1 MATLPQM
8 AAAKEHQEA
17 ANPTTTTRTLVE
29 SVTNWIRVYSD
40 GSVDRLG
47 PPEAAAFMVL
57 VPPYDDPRDGLDV
70 AGIVPVVLPLAPEH
84 RLPAA
89 IDTGHAALLW
99 LRDVACGASDTIVHP
114 AVERLRGAADFS
126 RVFLIGDSAGGVLV
140 HNVAARAGEAG
151 AEALDP
157 IRIAGGVLL
166 HPGFILPEKSP
177 SELENPP
184 TPLPVGTT
192 SRDHP
197 YTSPAAAVTAAEG
210 AQLPPMLVM
219 VAEEDMLLDA
229 QVEYGEAM
237 ARAGKAVE
245 TVDLITFYLPR
256 LIAGKPT
263 EDTEKFI
270 CRADVY
276 GSEPSDLAGKFAP
289 VARCG
294 KGGRFFF
301 TSCKRHK
308 GNNTKKERT
317 AGAGTWVRQNSKGVK
332 NKAGVKVGE
341 TQNFRFKKDG
351 SYTDWLMEEHHCC
364 RQQAVAGDE
373 EPVICRM
380 YVSPRAPP
388 DSAARQESA
397 AFVQQQPAPQVSEP
411 PCDKKRDAVAEE
423 APAAA

>member
-8 AAAKEHQEA
+8 AATKERQEA

-57 VPPYDDPRDGLDV
+57 VPPYDDPRDGVTVHDVATDHGVDVRLYLTTTAPARRRPVLVHFHGGGFCLSQAAWSLCHRFYARLTVDLDV
-70 AGIVPVVLPLAPEH
+70 AGIVSVVLPVAPEH

-89 IDTGHAALLW
+89 IDAGHAALLW
-99 LRDVACGASDTIVHP
+99 LRDVASGGSDTIAHP
-114 AVERLRGAADFS
+114 AVERLCGAADFS

-157 IRIAGGVLL
+157 IRLAGGVQL

-184 TPLPVGTT
+184 TPFMTQETVDKFVVLALPVGTT

-219 VAEEDMLLDA
+219 VAEEDMLRDA

-245 TVDLITFYLPR
+245 TVVSHGRGIGHVFYLNW
-256 LIAGKPT
+256 
-263 EDTEKFI
+263 
-270 CRADVY
+270 
-276 GSEPSDLAGKFAP
+276 FAVESHP
-289 VARCG
+289 VA
-294 KGGRFFF
+294 
-301 TSCKRHK
+301 
-308 GNNTKKERT
+308 
-317 AGAGTWVRQNSKGVK
+317 
-332 NKAGVKVGE
+332 
-341 TQNFRFKKDG
+341 
-351 SYTDWLMEEHHCC
+351 
-364 RQQAVAGDE
+364 
-373 EPVICRM
+373 
-380 YVSPRAPP
+380 
-388 DSAARQESA
+388 AARAREL
-397 AFVQQQPAPQVSEP
+397 V
-411 PCDKKRDAVAEE
+411 DAVKSFVDSH
-423 APAAA
+423 